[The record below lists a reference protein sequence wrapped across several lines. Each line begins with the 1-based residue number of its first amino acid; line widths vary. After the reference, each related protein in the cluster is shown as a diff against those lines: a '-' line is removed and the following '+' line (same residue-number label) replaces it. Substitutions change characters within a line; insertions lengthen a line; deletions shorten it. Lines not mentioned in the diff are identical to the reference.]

1 MESEVAD
8 GLIEYLHAT
17 NPSMAT
23 KLTMERM
30 NMVKQILALRARVGE
45 LEKALQVMTDVAQ
58 EQVRRLERWSKVHN
72 ELDGAIANARAVLEK
87 TDED

>member
-8 GLIEYLHAT
+8 GLIDYLHAA

-30 NMVKQILALRARVGE
+30 NMVKQILALRARVAALKEALRWIHDHADNPMRDMIDAKLAE
-45 LEKALQVMTDVAQ
+45 LEDKP
-58 EQVRRLERWSKVHN
+58 
-72 ELDGAIANARAVLEK
+72 
-87 TDED
+87 